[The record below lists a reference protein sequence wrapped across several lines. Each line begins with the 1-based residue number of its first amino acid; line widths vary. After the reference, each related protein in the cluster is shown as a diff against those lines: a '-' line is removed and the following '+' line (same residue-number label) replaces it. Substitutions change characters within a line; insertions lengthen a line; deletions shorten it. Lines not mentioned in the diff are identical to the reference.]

1 MASTADLW
9 VACWEALG
17 VSASTRLREIHAS
30 VLARYREP
38 QRHYHTVQHLDEC
51 FERWPEIR
59 AHAVHP
65 AEVEI
70 ALWFHDAIY
79 DTHGSENESLSAELA
94 RKTALD
100 LGVSTDPA
108 QRVADLILFTRHA
121 VEPEGPDAEA
131 LVDVDLSILGA
142 APARFDEYERQVRQE
157 YAWVPEETFRRRR
170 GEILEQF
177 LARRHIFSTRT
188 FRERYEPA
196 ARANLERS
204 LKSLGGLHG

>member
-1 MASTADLW
+1 MSELGWLAAWS
-9 VACWEALG
+9 ALG
-17 VSASTRLREIHAS
+17 VPASAPLRELHAS

-79 DTHGSENESLSAELA
+79 DTHRSDNEALSAELA

-100 LGVSTDPA
+100 LGVPQDSA
-108 QRVADLILFTRHA
+108 RRISDLVLFTRHA

-142 APARFDEYERQVRQE
+142 APGRFDEYERQVRQE
-157 YAWVPEETFRRRR
+157 YSWVPEETFRPRRR
-170 GEILEQF
+170 EILAQF
-177 LARRHIFSTRT
+177 VARRHIYSTRI
-188 FRERYEPA
+188 FRARYEPA

-204 LKSLGGLHG
+204 LKSLGGSHG